1 MPHQYIMHCGVAHF
15 DLKHFFMPHQ
25 YIMHCESYLKVCILN
40 NIDARY
46 NNAQILSGAIIIL
59 FLDLIA
65 VIVSTIIMFLM
76 FLNTITIILIAA
88 KTYFTVYLHMTIA
101 VFNSPYQTT
110 PSIILANTASFG
122 IHWVEKSI
130 HY

>member
-1 MPHQYIMHCGVAHF
+1 
-15 DLKHFFMPHQ
+15 
-25 YIMHCESYLKVCILN
+25 MHCESYLKVCILN

-88 KTYFTVYLHMTIA
+88 KTYFTVCLHIDHT
-101 VFNSPYQTT
+101 
-110 PSIILANTASFG
+110 
-122 IHWVEKSI
+122 
-130 HY
+130 